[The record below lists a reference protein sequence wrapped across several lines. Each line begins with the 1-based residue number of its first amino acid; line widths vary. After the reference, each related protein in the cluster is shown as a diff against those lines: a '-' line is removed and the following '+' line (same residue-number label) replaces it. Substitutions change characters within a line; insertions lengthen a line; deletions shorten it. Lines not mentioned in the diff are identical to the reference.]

1 MAEDE
6 LAILLA
12 KQEITEQIYNYC
24 RSMDRIDNELG
35 GAVWHRD
42 GTADF
47 GEPYYGSG
55 AGWIEQVSGQHAT
68 GWLSTSHMV
77 CNITIRVDGDNASS
91 ESYVHAILQSAPTDG
106 KRTQLTVRGRN
117 LDRWSKR
124 DGRWAIDQR
133 RLLMDLASTGDAV
146 GEGSFFDP
154 WGSRDKNDPS
164 YRYV

>member
-12 KQEITEQIYNYC
+12 KQAITEQIYNYC

-35 GAVWHRD
+35 RAVWHRD

-47 GEPYYGSG
+47 GELYSGSG
-55 AGWIEQVSGQHAT
+55 AGWIEQVSGRHAT
-68 GWLSTSHMV
+68 GWQSHSHMV
-77 CNITIRVDGDNASS
+77 SNITIRVEGDAASS
-91 ESYVHAILQSAPTDG
+91 ESYVHAILLSAVADG
-106 KRTQLTVRGRN
+106 KRTQLTVRGRY

-124 DGRWAIDQR
+124 DGRWAVDHR
-133 RLLMDLASTGDAV
+133 RLLMDLASRDEAV

-164 YRYV
+164 YQYV